1 MATQNPAKVK
11 ITVLKKLYHEDLV
24 DAYLLPEKKASY
36 PPCYRF
42 NERGTYSLWTALKCP
57 RGSAPGP
64 GPTSIGRSFPLCST
78 RNSPIA
84 KSPAA
89 SSHPVPMASA
99 PSFSR
104 WRAWRRRNAPPADR
118 LAVARWRKAFQEGPS
133 PSQRPL
139 LCLMFRLFLW
149 AGIFLSKRT
158 GPHRH
163 GMGPY
168 VFGGAGRYS
177 KTAPA
182 PSQDAPTGIRP

>member
-42 NERGTYSLWTALKCP
+42 NEGDVFIVDGFEMPAGFCPWAWADIHREIISVMFHAEFPNSKKPGCIIASCTDGLRPVIFKAESLEEA
-57 RGSAPGP
+57 
-64 GPTSIGRSFPLCST
+64 
-78 RNSPIA
+78 
-84 KSPAA
+84 
-89 SSHPVPMASA
+89 
-99 PSFSR
+99 
-104 WRAWRRRNAPPADR
+104 
-118 LAVARWRKAFQEGPS
+118 
-133 PSQRPL
+133 QRPL
-139 LCLMFRLFLW
+139 LCKYARLFLW
-149 AGIFLSKRT
+149 AGLFLSKRT

-168 VFGGAGRYS
+168 VFGGAGQYA